1 MPPGIA
7 PIIRWIILFLS
18 SRAGREYKMEQLID
32 LIVQKTG
39 ISQENAQKAAQTAID
54 FLKSKLPPALAGQVD
69 AALAGDTSG
78 MAAQAGDMLKGKLG
92 GFGS

>member
-1 MPPGIA
+1 LCRKRVSA
-7 PIIRWIILFLS
+7 KR
-18 SRAGREYKMEQLID
+18 
-32 LIVQKTG
+32 
-39 ISQENAQKAAQTAID
+39 NAQKAAQTAID